1 MLGNKAITKME
12 KITSTTFTNTFSK
25 EHLVTVTLYK
35 LEIGYAVLSEFGCK
49 LDGQTRL
56 TFYDAEEYFNEVV
69 QETKKAYHSME
80 MSFYLN

>member
-1 MLGNKAITKME
+1 ME
-12 KITSTTFTNTFSK
+12 KITSLTFTNTFSK

-35 LEIGYAVLSEFGCK
+35 LEIGYAVLSGFGCK

-56 TFYDAEEYFNEVV
+56 TFYDAEEYYNEII

-80 MSFYLN
+80 MLFYTN

>member
-1 MLGNKAITKME
+1 MK

-56 TFYDAEEYFNEVV
+56 TYYDAEEYFNEVV
-69 QETKKAYHSME
+69 QETKKAYHSIE
-80 MSFYLN
+80 MSFYTN

>member
-1 MLGNKAITKME
+1 MENIT
-12 KITSTTFTNTFSK
+12 TTTFTNTISK

-56 TFYDAEEYFNEVV
+56 TYYDAEEYFNEVV

-80 MSFYLN
+80 MSFYTN